1 MTRTN
6 RRGLAPLGLISV
18 VVLALSACSS
28 GDSGSSFPDLQ
39 PFPPDLKARLHQ
51 IRDTAAGVRGLSVND
66 SVKEGQ
72 VAQDV
77 LRRYWEEQTAE
88 MSDEDRRQT
97 EALDA
102 ALKLL
107 RLIGP
112 DDDLLDIAGSEFSEG
127 ILGFY
132 FPKDD
137 RLALVAENA
146 GALDG
151 EDEIILAHE
160 YVHSFQDADLG
171 GDHLQKLVADE
182 QDGSRT
188 EYGTTISCLK
198 EGDAYLAMQQY
209 GKQVYGEDWYAKT
222 FGARQDDAGAEDRP
236 ASPFMERYYAF
247 DYTECPQF
255 VNAIYEDGGWPA
267 VNALY
272 DDPPSTTEQIL
283 DPAKY
288 RTREFTRTSA
298 PESVESSLGG
308 GWTLL
313 DTSLFGEFDVYNYV
327 ATILDDEYSAAVVA
341 DGWGAGW
348 ISVYTRDGADGGS
361 GTLVRIQL
369 DWDSS
374 RDMNE
379 FLAAYGP
386 MVQVVSGGQ
395 MEGDRVAGPVRWA
408 SGGQYGYVSWDGK
421 INRVQIVVSSDEPAR
436 ESVAA
441 AY

>member
-1 MTRTN
+1 MTRTDL
-6 RRGLAPLGLISV
+6 RRLAPLGLISV
-18 VVLALSACSS
+18 IVLALSACSS
-28 GDSGSSFPDLQ
+28 GDSSSFPDLQ
-39 PFPPDLKARLHQ
+39 PFPPDLKARLHE
-51 IRDTAAGVRGLSVND
+51 IRDTAAEVRGLSTND

-72 VAQDV
+72 VARDV
-77 LRRYWEEQTAE
+77 LRQYWEDQAAA
-88 MSDEDRRQT
+88 MSDDDRRET

-107 RLIGP
+107 HVIGP
-112 DDDLLDIAGSEFSEG
+112 GDDLLDIAGSEFSEG

-132 FPKDD
+132 FPNDD

-151 EDEIILAHE
+151 EDEVILAHE
-160 YVHSFQDADLG
+160 YVHSFQDVDLG
-171 GDHLQKLVADE
+171 GDHLQKLVAEE
-182 QDGSRT
+182 QDDSRT
-188 EYGTTISCLK
+188 EYRTTISCLK

-209 GKQVYGEDWYAKT
+209 GKQVYGDDWYEKT
-222 FGARQDDAGAEDRP
+222 FGAGQDDAGAEDRP
-236 ASPFMERYYAF
+236 TSPFMERYYAF

-272 DDPPSTTEQIL
+272 DDPPATTEQIL
-283 DPAKY
+283 DPEKY

-298 PESVESSLGG
+298 PESAEDSLGE
-308 GWTLL
+308 GWKLL
-313 DTSLFGEFDVYNYV
+313 NTSLFGEFDVYNYV
-327 ATILDDEYSAAVVA
+327 ATILDDEFAGAVVA

-374 RDMNE
+374 RDMAE

-386 MVQVVSGGQ
+386 MVQIVSGGQ
-395 MEGDRVAGPVRWA
+395 MDGDRVAGPVRWGG
-408 SGGQYGYVSWDGK
+408 GGQYGYVSWDDK
-421 INRVQIVVSSDEPAR
+421 LNRVQIVVSSDESAR